1 MEICILGDFGPFSSV
16 VAVGKVDR
24 LERKTGITLHW
35 FWEREGSVRLAV
47 QDLNYSHSSVFCVI
61 MNPPD
66 PDITDG
72 QSASQAAPVYSSAPT
87 VGSDT
92 VSQFATLIAQM
103 MGEAQSRVPVARSE
117 EVDRHLQMFLRLK
130 PPRFEG
136 TVVPREADD
145 WLRRLEKTFDSMQC
159 PSERKVMARS
169 HGLFFFSLRHFV
181 PNLTIGAPVIESLR
195 KHTKAY
201 LDCHLMVTN
210 PIDYVEPFAKAGAS
224 GFTFHLEVSKENWK
238 EIIQGIK
245 LKGMRPGVAL
255 KPGTPIEEVYPLVES
270 ENPVEMVLVMTVEP
284 GFGGQ
289 KFMPEMMDKVDG
301 GLGPST
307 IDAAAAA
314 GANCIVAGSSVFG
327 AEEPAQVISALRKS
341 VEGAQQRK

>member
-1 MEICILGDFGPFSSV
+1 M
-16 VAVGKVDR
+16 GK
-24 LERKTGITLHW
+24 L
-35 FWEREGSVRLAV
+35 
-47 QDLNYSHSSVFCVI
+47 FC
-61 MNPPD
+61 
-66 PDITDG
+66 
-72 QSASQAAPVYSSAPT
+72 
-87 VGSDT
+87 
-92 VSQFATLIAQM
+92 
-103 MGEAQSRVPVARSE
+103 SRHTTAC
-117 EVDRHLQMFLRLK
+117 LK
-130 PPRFEG
+130 
-136 TVVPREADD
+136 
-145 WLRRLEKTFDSMQC
+145 
-159 PSERKVMARS
+159 
-169 HGLFFFSLRHFV
+169 HFV

-210 PIDYVEPFAKAGAS
+210 PIDYVEPLAKAGAS

-270 ENPVEMVLVMTVEP
+270 ENPVEMVLLMTVEP

-289 KFMPEMMDKVDG
+289 KFMPEMMDKVRALRKKFPHLDIEVDG

-341 VEGAQQRK
+341 VEGAQQSK